1 MEQESKMIISGT
13 ILPKRAVKQVIPKV
27 YQYGDCGACVLAGLI
42 GWTDVSLVYERLQEN
57 GKIEPFSHPTMR
69 SALWR
74 AKSLGLICKLVDNF
88 PIWPIYKSH
97 MTWGNVSWKQNLE
110 WFDYI
115 SMAIDGG
122 YYGIASININGD
134 GPCVDT
140 DHMVLICGTRERS
153 EPNQYVEGAK
163 IIIQEILVSCSAHHP
178 EGQWYEVID
187 FLKNRGGF
195 NCYLAKPN

>member
-1 MEQESKMIISGT
+1 
-13 ILPKRAVKQVIPKV
+13 
-27 YQYGDCGACVLAGLI
+27 
-42 GWTDVSLVYERLQEN
+42 
-57 GKIEPFSHPTMR
+57 
-69 SALWR
+69 
-74 AKSLGLICKLVDNF
+74 
-88 PIWPIYKSH
+88 
-97 MTWGNVSWKQNLE
+97 
-110 WFDYI
+110 
-115 SMAIDGG
+115 MAIDGG

-140 DHMVLICGTRERS
+140 DHIVLICGARERS

-187 FLKNRGGF
+187 FLKKRGGF